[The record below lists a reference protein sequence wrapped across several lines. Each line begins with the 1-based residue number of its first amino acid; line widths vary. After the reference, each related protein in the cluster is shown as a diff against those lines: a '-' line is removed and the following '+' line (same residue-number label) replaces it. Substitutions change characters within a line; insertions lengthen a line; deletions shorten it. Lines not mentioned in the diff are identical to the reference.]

1 MGDSTERER
10 ERERRLYGEN
20 RMITYNTN
28 PGCFSFFTAWT
39 QIIFRTKGSIV
50 VSIFPQIC
58 LAVGVSVVACI
69 FEPDISSKGHVILG
83 VPLAFLLVFKSQLSY
98 NQYWEGRGHAGELVR
113 ASRSLIIQSLSYIR
127 SDT

>member
-69 FEPDISSKGHVILG
+69 LEPDISSKGHVILG

-98 NQYWEGRGHAGELVR
+98 NQYWEGRGHAGSWCVR
-113 ASRSLIIQSLSYIR
+113 HGLSLYSR
-127 SDT
+127 